1 MINLNNYP
9 QVSILLPTYNAEK
22 YIDQTL
28 ESIRDQEYPN
38 IQIVI
43 FDDCSSDN
51 TALKI
56 NNFIEKNKNIN
67 IFFNVNKKNLGVT
80 RNCNAILAK
89 CTGKYISFFAG
100 DDFMRSDKILK
111 QVIYMENNPNVSFC
125 YHAVN
130 IFDQSINKVIYSTSL
145 VQKYFKLTD
154 LLILGGIMGA
164 CSVFSR
170 SNSVPS
176 YGFDSR
182 YPVLSDWKMQIDLSL
197 RGKIGFIP
205 QKLCTYR
212 KHSGGLSSNARKFL
226 EEGFCLL
233 NDLKSDAKINKIFI
247 WFGFYRL
254 FFGEF
259 YRCIYQ
265 NKKENFLFLTE
276 LAHQYKLY
284 FAIVFLKLY
293 LKFFKYKFV
302 NIILIK
308 IANIIVK
315 K

>member
-9 QVSILLPTYNAEK
+9 QVSILLPTHNAEK

-130 IFDQSINKVIYSTSL
+130 IFDQSINKVINSTSL
-145 VQKYFKLTD
+145 IQKYFKFSD
-154 LLILGGIMGA
+154 LIISGGIMGA
-164 CSVFSR
+164 CSVFARAKSI
-170 SNSVPS
+170 PP

-205 QKLCTYR
+205 KKLCTYR
-212 KHSGGLSSNARKFL
+212 KHTGGLSSNAGKFL

-233 NDLKSDAKINKIFI
+233 NDLKREQKINKFSI
-247 WFGFYRL
+247 WLGYYRL
-254 FFGEF
+254 FFGEL
-259 YRCIYQ
+259 YRCICQ
-265 NKKENFLFLTE
+265 NKKQNFYFLLE
-276 LAHQYKLY
+276 LANKYKLS
-284 FAIVFLKLY
+284 FGKACLRLY
-293 LKFFKYKFV
+293 LMFFKFRFV
-302 NIILIK
+302 NMILIK
-308 IANIIVK
+308 IANLIVK